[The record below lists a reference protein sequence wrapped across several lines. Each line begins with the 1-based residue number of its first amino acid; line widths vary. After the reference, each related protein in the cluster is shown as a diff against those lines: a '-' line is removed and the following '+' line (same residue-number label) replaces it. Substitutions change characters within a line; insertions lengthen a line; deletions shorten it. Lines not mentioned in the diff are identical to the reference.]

1 MLKRSVM
8 EKGTHDW
15 VEKSKD
21 VGTRTAKQCRER
33 WYQSLKPDL
42 NRSRITKEEG
52 DIIIDRAT
60 RKGQGWAEI
69 ARQLKGRSDNLVK
82 NWYYG
87 RKKRSESASKSTAA
101 KQPRS
106 ANSKSPAAQRPRSSN
121 SKSLAAQRPHPYSR
135 ESDEL
140 PSLLDDSQKQRQNQR
155 IPGVEIFHEMERI
168 GSQIHRGHEVAH
180 SGESR
185 EK

>member
-1 MLKRSVM
+1 MGPSPQQQTQPSVVVTPNRGLWSPHEDYMLKRRVM

-15 VEKSKD
+15 VEKSKY

-87 RKKRSESASKSTAA
+87 RKKRSE
-101 KQPRS
+101 
-106 ANSKSPAAQRPRSSN
+106 
-121 SKSLAAQRPHPYSR
+121 
-135 ESDEL
+135 
-140 PSLLDDSQKQRQNQR
+140 
-155 IPGVEIFHEMERI
+155 
-168 GSQIHRGHEVAH
+168 
-180 SGESR
+180 
-185 EK
+185 